1 MNSPAS
7 HDALPPPAGPYSQWA
22 RRDSMAALAGPPGTD
37 HAGHL
42 GASAAEQ
49 IRQALSNPRTAVHA
63 AGAGVADV
71 ISVRVNLADPGDFA
85 GLNRCCPETF
95 GHPYPARTTGGAR
108 LPPGVLAGIDALAVT
123 RPGAGHRYGHHG

>member
-1 MNSPAS
+1 MPCRRRQGRTPSGRAATAWRRLPGRR
-7 HDALPPPAGPYSQWA
+7 ALITP
-22 RRDSMAALAGPPGTD
+22 D
-37 HAGHL
+37 
-42 GASAAEQ
+42 
-49 IRQALSNPRTAVHA
+49 IPRTAVHA